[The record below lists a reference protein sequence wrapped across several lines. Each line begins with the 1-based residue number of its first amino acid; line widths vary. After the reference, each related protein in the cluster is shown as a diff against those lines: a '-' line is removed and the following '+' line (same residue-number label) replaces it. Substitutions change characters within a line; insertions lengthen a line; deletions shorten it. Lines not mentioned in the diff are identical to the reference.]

1 MMQKMRCF
9 IAIDLPDQILSKLA
23 QKTSEYKKKLPP
35 VVRWVKPE
43 NIHLTLKFL
52 GEITP
57 QEVKSIELQLD
68 AIGSKHTPFDLTFS
82 ENGVFPNWNRPRIL
96 WVGLIHTDALFS
108 LVDEIET
115 ELQSIGIPPENRPFS
130 PHITIGRFKD
140 FAKPGEIDLIKQ
152 NFCDEVVLDETMTIT
167 EIYLYQSILHP
178 SGPEYTRLQIT
189 KLSHTE
195 KQC

>member
-9 IAIDLPDQILSKLA
+9 IAIDLPAKILSRLT
-23 QKTSEYKKKLPP
+23 QKTSEFKKNLPA
-35 VVRWVKPE
+35 VVRWVKAE

-57 QEVKSIELQLD
+57 QEVKSIELQLE
-68 AIGSKHTPFDLTFS
+68 AIGSRHAAFDLTFS
-82 ENGVFPNWNRPRIL
+82 GNGVFPNWNRPRIL
-96 WVGLIHTDALFS
+96 WVGLIPSDALLS
-108 LVDEIET
+108 LVNEIET
-115 ELQSIGIPPENRPFS
+115 ELRSIGIAPENRPFS

-140 FAKPGEIDLIKQ
+140 FAKPGEINIIQQ
-152 NFCDEVVLDETMTIT
+152 NFHEEVILDETMTIT
-167 EIYLYQSILHP
+167 EIYLYQSMLHP